1 MGHVTLE
8 TPMLSAPRV
17 LVRML
22 VLLRQQPL
30 GILGCSALALLLSL
44 LSLGLLFG
52 PMQAGLAKVLLRLAR
67 DGVWEPQA
75 QWSEFRWNTWVAG
88 VLFLGLFVAP
98 TLALPIRDNISDQ
111 IAAFFYQVVV
121 ALFWFYTFTL
131 IADTKLHWWDALRES
146 WHLVRDH
153 GPSGHVALVLLAILG
168 SYFPTGPAPDV
179 LGLAVLVAF
188 VGLSV
193 LGQVVAY
200 LEVTRT
206 PAP

>member
-1 MGHVTLE
+1 MRAFYIITACRASSE
-8 TPMLSAPRV
+8 
-17 LVRML
+17 
-22 VLLRQQPL
+22 LRSPPPSSPCL
-30 GILGCSALALLLSL
+30 KTGASGGGC
-44 LSLGLLFG
+44 G
-52 PMQAGLAKVLLRLAR
+52 
-67 DGVWEPQA
+67 
-75 QWSEFRWNTWVAG
+75 
-88 VLFLGLFVAP
+88 
-98 TLALPIRDNISDQ
+98 DNISDQ